1 MKLIAD
7 EGIDKPIV
15 DHLRSLNHEII
26 YVLETSP
33 GIDDDKVLALARK
46 EQAVLLTSDTDFG
59 ELIFRL
65 KEVTYGIILL
75 RLAGLTKEQKQTT
88 VAMAIKDHKDDMHGA
103 FSVVTKNT
111 IRIRKL

>member
-33 GIDDDKVLALARK
+33 GIDDDEVLTLARK

-59 ELIFRL
+59 ELVFRL
-65 KEVTYGIILL
+65 KEATHGVMLL
-75 RLAGLTKEQKQTT
+75 RLAGLSKEQKQTK
-88 VAMAIKDHKDDMHGA
+88 VALALKDHENEISGA
-103 FSVVTKNT
+103 FSVVTKDA

>member
-1 MKLIAD
+1 MR
-7 EGIDKPIV
+7 KPIV

-26 YVLETSP
+26 YVLEISP

-46 EQAVLLTSDTDFG
+46 EQAVLLTTDTDFG

-65 KEVTYGIILL
+65 KEVTHGVILL
-75 RLAGLTKEQKQTT
+75 RLAGLSKEQKQTK
-88 VAMAIKDHKDDMHGA
+88 VALVLKDHKNEISGA